1 MYAVQ
6 SCVVRKKLA
15 ENVTPRAIASV
26 LQMLLQSRNKGLAA
40 RPWDT
45 VLKGSIDPRTGLK
58 EPFITMVTRLQG
70 KPLSP

>member
-45 VLKGSIDPRTGLK
+45 VLKGSFGCTEEETIQ
-58 EPFITMVTRLQG
+58 I
-70 KPLSP
+70 SPNVNSTFGRIQ